1 MGSPTSERLPTRQ
14 GKVFGEQLQ
23 RFWVTQNIPCYV
35 FEDIK
40 IRLGWI
46 GVSLRKKLSPSRMEA
61 VREIQSFAEHQALVL
76 LGTIWMRHPSLCLS
90 GAKLRLKMRPCNNAT
105 PDNHCNYRQHAATGF
120 ENHCFSE
127 ISLLFCSQ
135 TLNQWFENMMKQAF
149 AATNKSVTIA
159 ASLCI
164 HDAPLTYRL
173 TDSLS
178 YCRMEMMKHCNS
190 SRSP

>member
-1 MGSPTSERLPTRQ
+1 MEQAVHIAMMEPYNISADWNMGSPTSERLPTRP
-14 GKVFGEQLQ
+14 GKVFGEELQ
-23 RFWVTQNIPCYV
+23 RFWVTQHIPCYV

-46 GVSLRKKLSPSRMEA
+46 GVSLGKKPSPSRMEA

-90 GAKLRLKMRPCNNAT
+90 GAKLRLKKHPWNRCT

-127 ISLLFCSQ
+127 KALLFCSS
-135 TLNQWFENMMKQAF
+135 KHR
-149 AATNKSVTIA
+149 TNDLKIWWNKY
-159 ASLCI
+159 L
-164 HDAPLTYRL
+164 
-173 TDSLS
+173 
-178 YCRMEMMKHCNS
+178 
-190 SRSP
+190 